1 MESFSEEDVS
11 FMQLAVGEARL
22 ALAAGETPVGCVIV
36 RDGLVVGRGHNMTNA
51 SKNGTR
57 HAEMIAI
64 DEILN
69 KDEAAPGG
77 PPSPPTDFAGCTLY
91 VTCEPC
97 IMCAGALSLLEFR
110 KVFYGCAN
118 DKFGGNGSI
127 LSIHLGGRAGCG
139 MNGRKL
145 GTYPSVGGLMKED
158 AIRLLQE
165 FYISGNP
172 SAPVPH
178 RPVDPDA
185 ASNGSRAYRL
195 GREAKRKKA

>member
-1 MESFSEEDVS
+1 MEDFSEEDVS

-69 KDEAAPGG
+69 KGEACTD
-77 PPSPPTDFAGCTLY
+77 PPSDFTRCTLY

-139 MNGRKL
+139 LNGHKL
-145 GTYPSVGGLMKED
+145 GTYPSVGGLMRED

-178 RPVDPDA
+178 RPVEP
-185 ASNGSRAYRL
+185 GAYRL
-195 GREAKRKKA
+195 GREAKREAKRKKA